1 MKVEKGLAEGFSG
14 KIGDMVFYQRNGQT
28 YARRAPTPKSSG
40 KQKERS
46 EKQKA
51 STTRF
56 QLLQRLYAYYKRS
69 ISADIWRV
77 AAREKGRMAHNL
89 FYSENYGCFDGKGQL
104 VKPEL
109 LRFSA
114 GSLLLPPGL
123 RVERTG
129 DGVFRA
135 TWEAEEEWETC
146 AGTDRLLAGVVY
158 PSLMPSMYRALES
171 SGTRGELAGTFRV
184 RTDLG
189 PTAHVYLFFGRE
201 DGTAYSP
208 SLHFLVEVA
217 GAKDG
222 TAEDAS
228 EAKTE

>member
-1 MKVEKGLAEGFSG
+1 MKVKKGLAEGFSG
-14 KIGDMVFYQRNGQT
+14 KIGNMVFYQRNGRT
-28 YARRAPTPKSSG
+28 YARRVPDPEIG
-40 KQKERS
+40 GQPKERS

-89 FYSENYGCFDGKGQL
+89 FYSENYGCFDGEGQL

-129 DGVFRA
+129 EGVFRA
-135 TWEAEEEWETC
+135 TWEAEEEWGTC

-158 PSLMPSMYRALES
+158 PSLMPSMYLALET
-171 SGTRGELAGTFRV
+171 SGTRGGREGTFRV

-208 SLHFLVEVA
+208 SLHFLVEVS
-217 GAKDG
+217 
-222 TAEDAS
+222 AEAS
-228 EAKTE
+228 GEA

>member
-1 MKVEKGLAEGFSG
+1 MPEGLPPVKGFL
-14 KIGDMVFYQRNGQT
+14 
-28 YARRAPTPKSSG
+28 P
-40 KQKERS
+40 
-46 EKQKA
+46 
-51 STTRF
+51 
-56 QLLQRLYAYYKRS
+56 
-69 ISADIWRV
+69 
-77 AAREKGRMAHNL
+77 
-89 FYSENYGCFDGKGQL
+89 
-104 VKPEL
+104 
-109 LRFSA
+109 
-114 GSLLLPPGL
+114 LLPPGL

-189 PTAHVYLFFGRE
+189 PTAHVYLFFGRA

-217 GAKDG
+217 AAKDG
-222 TAEDAS
+222 TAEDAA